1 MSFTTVKNRKYPLL
15 LSILSGLASFTASAQ
30 TNWSEHIAP
39 ILYNNC
45 TNCHIEGGI
54 APFSLVGYEKA
65 VAQAGGIKATTA
77 ARKMPPWPANSQYQ
91 RYAHE
96 RILSNEEIARIA
108 DWVNSGTPKGDTTK
122 APANPTLKKGG
133 SITGPVTNLKMPD
146 YEVNTKS
153 DEYRCFVLPT
163 GFTQD
168 RFLTALEVI
177 PGDLRV
183 VHHAL
188 IFHDTSS
195 KPLQLDAADP
205 KPGYLSFGGTGSSKS
220 ELIGLWVPGS
230 EPYYFPSGF
239 GIKLP
244 KKGNIILQIHYPGG
258 VSGTFDSTR
267 VILRTTTT
275 ALRQVAI
282 APALNHNAPSLLNG
296 PLYIPPNQLKTFN
309 NTYSIPVN
317 LSVFTVGPHMH
328 LIGKSIKAMG
338 VTPTKDTI
346 KFVDIPAWDFHWQR
360 AYTFRSILKVPG
372 GTNLYGTASYDNT
385 TANPFN
391 PNNPPQAV
399 SLGEGTNDEMFL
411 VYFWYTLYQNGDENI
426 VIDNSA
432 LKNVSKTVMAENPD
446 FKVYPNP
453 GSGIFKL
460 ESPALRAGSCGI
472 KVYSASGKLL
482 VYKTINIAANQLSV
496 DLSEIPAGIYLLQAE
511 QNGLVVPAR
520 IIKQ

>member
-1 MSFTTVKNRKYPLL
+1 MKIKLGF
-15 LSILSGLASFTASAQ
+15 ILTLGITALQLHSQ

-54 APFSLVGYEKA
+54 APFSLVGYNKA
-65 VAQAGGIKATTA
+65 VTHSGGVKAATA
-77 ARKMPPWPANSQYQ
+77 SRSMPPWPASSQYQ

-96 RILSNEEIARIA
+96 RILSNEEIALIA
-108 DWVNSGTPKGDTTK
+108 DWVNNGTPKGDTTK
-122 APANPTLKKGG
+122 APAAPKLNKSG
-133 SITGPVTNLKMPD
+133 SITGPVSSLKMPN
-146 YEVNTKS
+146 YQVNTQS
-153 DEYRCFVLPT
+153 DEYRCFVLPS
-163 GFTQD
+163 GFSQD

-188 IFHDTSS
+188 IFYDTSS

-244 KKGNIILQIHYPGG
+244 KKGKIILQIHYPGG
-258 VSGTFDSTR
+258 VSNTTDSTR

-275 ALRQVAI
+275 SLRPVAI
-282 APALNHNAPSLLNG
+282 APALNHNSQSLLNG
-296 PLYIPPNQLKTFN
+296 PLYIPTNQVKTFN
-309 NTYSIPVN
+309 NSYTIPVN

-338 VTPTKDTI
+338 VTPAKDTI
-346 KFVDIPAWDFHWQR
+346 RFVDIPKWDFHWQR
-360 AYTFRSILKVPG
+360 AYTFRNIVKVPG
-372 GTNLYGTASYDNT
+372 GTTLHGTATYDNT

-391 PNNPPQAV
+391 PNNPPLAV
-399 SLGEGTNDEMFL
+399 GLGEGTNDEMFL
-411 VYFWYTLYQNGDENI
+411 VYFWYTLYQAGDENI
-426 VIDNSA
+426 VIDNSG
-432 LKNVSKTVMAENPD
+432 LKNVSKTVMAQNPD
-446 FKVYPNP
+446 MKVYPNP
-453 GSGIFKL
+453 GSGLFHL
-460 ESPALRAGSCGI
+460 ESPVLRPGNSVLRI
-472 KVYSASGKLL
+472 YSADGKLL
-482 VYKTINIAANQLSV
+482 LNKTLTAEKNSITA
-496 DLSEIPAGIYLLQAE
+496 DLTELPAGIYLVQAE
-511 QNGLVVPAR
+511 QNGIYIPAR
-520 IIKQ
+520 LIKQ